1 MSQTA
6 WRDGITTFDGTRLR
20 YREAGTGDAVLCF
33 HQGEVPPRA
42 LDLIAARRRVVMMT
56 PPAGT
61 TARRLNDAFAALG
74 IVRCDVLGAG
84 GYAALALGLKALA
97 PERIAALVLMG
108 PTLIAEG
115 GGATDAADQ
124 DFLDT
129 IGETARP
136 CLALFGTRDKTVPV
150 TAARH
155 YRERIADCNL
165 VFIYDASEQM
175 AEERPEAIASI
186 VVDFLDRQ
194 NLFLVRRESD
204 LIFP

>member
-1 MSQTA
+1 MTLGGA
-6 WRDGITTFDGTRLR
+6 HLL
-20 YREAGTGDAVLCF
+20 YREAGTGDAILCF

-42 LDLIAARRRVVMMT
+42 LDLIAARRRVVIMT

-61 TARRLNDAFAALG
+61 TALRLNGALAALG

-84 GYAALALGLKALA
+84 KYAALALRLKALA
-97 PERIAALVLMG
+97 PERVAALVLLG

-115 GGATDAADQ
+115 GGATEAADQ

-129 IGETARP
+129 IGEMARP
-136 CLALFGTRDKTVPV
+136 CLALFGTTDKAVPV

-175 AEERPEAIASI
+175 AEERPEAVASI
-186 VVDFLDRQ
+186 VADFLDRQ